1 MPPSFFFVLIIPHA
15 HGNVKYL
22 LLIVRHARHAWQ
34 GGARHRRQSPNGE
47 RCAAASRR
55 NGERRTASSRRSRA
69 ALCLR
74 GGGGRSRCAP
84 YFRKK
89 YRLLLTE
96 RAVCVIMRPKIVRCG
111 LFLAKECRQILSAR
125 RVLPPSAGSCAY
137 LCGSV
142 AAGSAAGKPLR
153 RLQLHRFAWRTYLS
167 LVEYRSASMLI
178 YIDVGGGVLCFLLEI
193 KEKAPPCGAA
203 YRIGA
208 RRARTARPLWTTG
221 IAVP

>member
-22 LLIVRHARHAWQ
+22 LLIARHARHAWQ

-47 RCAAASRR
+47 RRAASSRP

-96 RAVCVIMRPKIVRCG
+96 RAVCVILRPKIVRCG

-142 AAGSAAGKPLR
+142 AAGKPLR

-178 YIDVGGGVLCFLLEI
+178 YIDVGGGYYVF
-193 KEKAPPCGAA
+193 
-203 YRIGA
+203 Y
-208 RRARTARPLWTTG
+208 
-221 IAVP
+221 

>member
-34 GGARHRRQSPNGE
+34 GGARHRRQSPGGGTPH
-47 RCAAASRR
+47 RFFPPKRGTPRR
-55 NGERRTASSRRSRA
+55 FLPPQQGRPLFAGKGAGVRA
-69 ALCLR
+69 ALHI
-74 GGGGRSRCAP
+74 
-84 YFRKK
+84 FEKK

-125 RVLPPSAGSCAY
+125 RVLPPSAGSCGY

-153 RLQLHRFAWRTYLS
+153 RLQLHRFTWRTYLS

-178 YIDVGGGVLCFLLEI
+178 YIDVGGGYYVF
-193 KEKAPPCGAA
+193 
-203 YRIGA
+203 Y
-208 RRARTARPLWTTG
+208 
-221 IAVP
+221 

>member
-1 MPPSFFFVLIIPHA
+1 MRGTHGRAGRGIGGKARTGNATPQLPVGTGNAAPLPPARTGNAAPLPPARTGNAAPLPPAAAGPPSVC
-15 HGNVKYL
+15 
-22 LLIVRHARHAWQ
+22 
-34 GGARHRRQSPNGE
+34 GE
-47 RCAAASRR
+47 
-55 NGERRTASSRRSRA
+55 
-69 ALCLR
+69 
-74 GGGGRSRCAP
+74 GGGRSRCAP

-153 RLQLHRFAWRTYLS
+153 RLQLHRFTWRTYLS

-178 YIDVGGGVLCFLLEI
+178 YIDVGGGYYVF
-193 KEKAPPCGAA
+193 
-203 YRIGA
+203 Y
-208 RRARTARPLWTTG
+208 
-221 IAVP
+221 

>member
-1 MPPSFFFVLIIPHA
+1 MAWRGI
-15 HGNVKYL
+15 GGK
-22 LLIVRHARHAWQ
+22 AR
-34 GGARHRRQSPNGE
+34 GGGRR
-47 RCAAASRR
+47 AASFRR
-55 NGERRTASSRRSRA
+55 NGERRGRLSRRSRGRRAASSRCAASSRRSRA

-84 YFRKK
+84 YFSKK

-96 RAVCVIMRPKIVRCG
+96 RAVCVIMKPKIVRSG

-137 LCGSV
+137 LCASV

-178 YIDVGGGVLCFLLEI
+178 YIGVGGGVLCFLLEI
-193 KEKAPPCGAA
+193 KKKAPLCGAA

-208 RRARTARPLWTTG
+208 RRARTGRPLWTAG
-221 IAVP
+221 IAVL

>member
-47 RCAAASRR
+47 RRAASSRRNGERRAASSRR

-153 RLQLHRFAWRTYLS
+153 RLQLHRFTWRTYLS

-178 YIDVGGGVLCFLLEI
+178 YIDVGGGYYVF
-193 KEKAPPCGAA
+193 
-203 YRIGA
+203 Y
-208 RRARTARPLWTTG
+208 
-221 IAVP
+221 

>member
-1 MPPSFFFVLIIPHA
+1 MRAA
-15 HGNVKYL
+15 HGM
-22 LLIVRHARHAWQ
+22 
-34 GGARHRRQSPNGE
+34 ARHRRQSPEGE
-47 RCAAASRR
+47 RRAASFRR
-55 NGERRTASSRRSRA
+55 NGECRGPAFPSEQGPPRRPTHKRGPPCRFFPPERAAPPSVCGEGAGARA
-69 ALCLR
+69 ALHI
-74 GGGGRSRCAP
+74 
-84 YFRKK
+84 FEKK

-96 RAVCVIMRPKIVRCG
+96 RAVCVIMKPKIVRSG

-137 LCGSV
+137 LCASV

-178 YIDVGGGVLCFLLEI
+178 YIGVGGGVLCFLLEI
-193 KEKAPPCGAA
+193 KKKAPPCGAA

-208 RRARTARPLWTTG
+208 RRARTGRPLWTAG